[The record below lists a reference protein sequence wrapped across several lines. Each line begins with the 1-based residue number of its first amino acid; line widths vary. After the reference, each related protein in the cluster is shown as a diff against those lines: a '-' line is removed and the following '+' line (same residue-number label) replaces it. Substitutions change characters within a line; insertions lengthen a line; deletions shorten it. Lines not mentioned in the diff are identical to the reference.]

1 MTVLQD
7 QSPCSWRSLLYVPA
21 NNPRFVGKAQQ
32 RGADGVVLDLEDSVP
47 DTDKENARN
56 LCAEAIAEMV
66 DGPSDVLVRI
76 NASLRQAIP
85 DLEKI
90 VQPGLKAILLP
101 KADRPDKIAL
111 LAETLDE
118 LEAERGIALGS
129 IKFIPMIEAPAGFF
143 AASDIAT
150 VSSRSVGLLLGSED
164 FATEAGMEPDPE
176 TLLLPRQQL
185 VFAARKAGLVPY
197 GLLESAAD
205 YSNVEKTLEI
215 ARRAA
220 RFGFEGSTC
229 VHPALVPVLNQ
240 AFSPSVEQISHAR
253 EVMATLETAAAQG
266 KGAAVLK
273 GRMIDAPMRKRA
285 ERLLVRAQRFGLI

>member
-1 MTVLQD
+1 MTAMHDHLH
-7 QSPCSWRSLLYVPA
+7 CSWRSLLYVPA
-21 NNPRFVGKAQQ
+21 NNARFVAKAQQ
-32 RGADGVVLDLEDSVP
+32 RGADGIILDLEDSVP
-47 DTDKENARN
+47 DTDKANARN
-56 LCAEAIAEMV
+56 LCAETVAEMV

-76 NASLRQAIP
+76 NASLRKAIP

-90 VQPGLKAILLP
+90 VQPGLTAILLP
-101 KADRPDKIAL
+101 KADRPDKVAL

-118 LEAERGIALGS
+118 LEAERGLVPGG
-129 IKFIPMIEAPAGFF
+129 IKFIPMIESPAGFF
-143 AASDIAT
+143 AASEVAT
-150 VSSRSVGLLLGSED
+150 ASSRAVGLLLGSED

-205 YSNVEKTLEI
+205 YANLDKTRDI

-240 AFSPSVEQISHAR
+240 AFSPGSEQIAHAR
-253 EVMATLETAAAQG
+253 AVIATLEAAAAQG
-266 KGAAVLK
+266 RGAAVLN

-285 ERLLVRAQRFGLI
+285 ERLLTRARRFGLV